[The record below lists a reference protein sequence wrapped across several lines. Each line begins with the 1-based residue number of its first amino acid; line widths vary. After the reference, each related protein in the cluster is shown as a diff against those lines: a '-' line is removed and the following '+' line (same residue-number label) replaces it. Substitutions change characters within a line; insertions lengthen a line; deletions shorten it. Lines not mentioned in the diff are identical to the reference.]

1 MQKNK
6 QPEKTITVIN
16 PIKKIIVGVL
26 PVHTPK
32 QIEEKIHLAEESFRS
47 WSIKT
52 VSERLRELKKFRK
65 FLAKYKE
72 EMISRICEETGKTK
86 MDALIEVFQ
95 TCNHLKYL
103 ENNSNMI
110 LRKRS
115 RSSGILF
122 YKKSYIQYQ
131 AFGLVGIISSNNNPL
146 YTSVVP
152 IFNALICG
160 NTVILKPSENSPFT
174 ALKVLDFFHRAQ
186 LTDGILQI
194 VIGKKMTTDFLVKA
208 KNTKMIFF
216 SGNTEEGKEIAKAC
230 AGDLKAT
237 VLNLSSKNPLIVYRD
252 ADLLRSAR
260 ASLWAAFSNLG
271 QSNTSIER
279 VYVEKSIFNEF
290 VHILKEEYSR
300 IKNSI
305 QKDFPSFEKI
315 SLDRNSNNRDMHYK
329 DAKSKKAFFIED
341 GVVSAKEH
349 LPTIIIS
356 TNHKMKIMKEET
368 QASTISIMEFNTIE
382 ESIKL
387 ANDSDFGFYASI
399 WTNDKLK
406 AEMVAKSLEYGSVS
420 INDVVSITWISD
432 LPIGGFK
439 NSGIGKMNSSEV
451 LLSFAKLQ
459 SVNTNKSYWK
469 ISDELWWF
477 PYSKKIYGYLS
488 RIIEFLFG

>member
-1 MQKNK
+1 LQKNK
-6 QPEKTITVIN
+6 QPEKTITILN
-16 PIKKIIVGVL
+16 PIKKNIVGVL
-26 PVHTPK
+26 PVHTSK

-47 WSIKT
+47 WSMKT
-52 VSERLRELKKFRK
+52 ISERLRELKKFRK

-86 MDALIEVFQ
+86 MDGLIEVFQ

-103 ENNSNMI
+103 ENNSNQI
-110 LRKRS
+110 LRKKS
-115 RSSGILF
+115 RNSGFFF

-131 AFGLVGIISSNNNPL
+131 PYGLVGVISENNNPL
-146 YTSVVP
+146 FTSVIP

-160 NTVILKPSENSPFT
+160 NTVILKPSENSPYT

-186 LTDGILQI
+186 ITDGILQV
-194 VIGKKMTTDFLVKA
+194 VIGKKWTTDFLVKS
-208 KNTKMIFF
+208 KNTKMIFYT
-216 SGNTEEGKEIAKAC
+216 GNTEDGKEIAKSC
-230 AGDLKAT
+230 AGDLKPT
-237 VLNLSSKNPLIVYRD
+237 VLNLSSKNPLIVFRD
-252 ADLLRSAR
+252 ADLLRAAR

-290 VHILKEEYSR
+290 VHLIKEEYSR
-300 IKNSI
+300 IKNSN

-315 SLDRNSNNRDMHYK
+315 NLDRNSNNRDMHYK

-341 GVVSAKEH
+341 GVVSPKEH

-368 QASTISIMEFNTIE
+368 QAPTLSIMEFNTIE

-387 ANDSDFGFYASI
+387 ANDSDFGSFASI
-399 WTNDKLK
+399 WTNDVDK
-406 AEMVAKSLEYGSVS
+406 ADLIAKNLDYGSVS
-420 INDVVSITWISD
+420 INDVVSNIWISD
-432 LPIGGFK
+432 LPVGGFK
-439 NSGIGKMNSSEV
+439 NSGLGKMNSNEG
-451 LLSFAKLQ
+451 LLSFTKLQ
-459 SVNTNKSYWK
+459 SVSTNKSYWK

-477 PYSKKIYGYLS
+477 PYSKKIYSYLS